1 MGAKK
6 KEEPKPKT
14 ASVAVACWILAVL
27 VLFMLFI
34 IKQNDIRAVLKET
47 EFFTKVFGKEPDF
60 VAKFESSP
68 QKDISEMLQVVP
80 EAKESIAPAVTDT
93 NVVREPVN
101 PVTEIAKS
109 QVASAAGVP
118 PPNADKPVVT
128 SLWFIEVDADG
139 SIARREVQRTLPK
152 TDSPLTTAIQD
163 LLKGPSISELDK
175 RYMNLI
181 PEGTKLRSVLIIDGV
196 ATLDFSEE
204 FEYNKYGVEGYRG
217 QLEQI
222 VYTATA
228 FPTVDKVLFLIDGEL
243 RQFIGGEGIRIDL
256 PLSRE
261 SFR

>member
-1 MGAKK
+1 MGVKK
-6 KEEPKPKT
+6 KEESKPKT

-34 IKQNDIRAVLKET
+34 IKQNDIREVLKET
-47 EFFTKVFGKEPDF
+47 EFFTKVFGKEPEF
-60 VAKFESSP
+60 VSKFESSN
-68 QKDISEMLQVVP
+68 KETSDILQVIT
-80 EAKESIAPAVTDT
+80 EAKESAAPAVTDT
-93 NVVREPVN
+93 EPVN
-101 PVTEIAKS
+101 PVTEIAAP
-109 QVASAAGVP
+109 QVASAVGVP
-118 PPNADKPVVT
+118 PPNEDKPTVA

-163 LLKGPSISELDK
+163 LLKGPGISELDK

-181 PEGTKLRSVLIIDGV
+181 PEGTKLRSVFIIDGV